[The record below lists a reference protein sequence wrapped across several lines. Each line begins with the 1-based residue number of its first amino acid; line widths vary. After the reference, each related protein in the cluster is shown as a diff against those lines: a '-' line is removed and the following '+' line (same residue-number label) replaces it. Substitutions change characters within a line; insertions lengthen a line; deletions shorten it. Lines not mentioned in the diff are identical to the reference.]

1 MIFGKFVLIIVK
13 LHRSSHSLLH
23 YACLFKTCERGSVQQ
38 NRSHADL
45 SSVCEEKVNFRRTF
59 MVK

>member
-13 LHRSSHSLLH
+13 LHWSSHSLLH

-45 SSVCEEKVNFRRTF
+45 SSVCEEKVNFR
-59 MVK
+59 